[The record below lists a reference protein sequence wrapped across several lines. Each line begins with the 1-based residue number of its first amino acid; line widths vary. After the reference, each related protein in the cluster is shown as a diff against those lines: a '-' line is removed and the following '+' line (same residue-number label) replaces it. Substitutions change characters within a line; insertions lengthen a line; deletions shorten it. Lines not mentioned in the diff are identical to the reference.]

1 MTDSLHRRQF
11 LWHVIVGI
19 GAALAGRRLAYA
31 GAASA
36 DPPLRKTLNGD
47 LLETVPK
54 GALPSFAIKG
64 GPKVQEAYRFAAAH
78 GEPLRYMPC
87 FCGCERIGHRSNED
101 CYITERHS
109 DGRITFNSHSA
120 G

>member
-1 MTDSLHRRQF
+1 MSHPIHRRRFVAQS
-11 LWHVIVGI
+11 L
-19 GAALAGRRLAYA
+19 AALGLAIGGGAPVGSALAAGE
-31 GAASA
+31 
-36 DPPLRKTLNGD
+36 PPLRRTPNGD

-54 GALPSFAIKG
+54 RALPSFALEG
-64 GPKVQEAYRFAAAH
+64 GSKVQEAYRYAAEH
-78 GEPLRYMPC
+78 GENLRYMPC
-87 FCGCERIGHRSNED
+87 FCGCKNIGHRNNED